1 MQQFFNRLN
10 PREKA
15 IVVVSALVLAALMLH
30 ALVIE
35 PYNQKQSQL
44 VEQLEQGLID
54 LKWMQGVVQ
63 HLPAGQLSVS
73 ATQFEGSLANLIDQE
88 VRGLGLED
96 ALAQMTPTGE
106 DEIRVRFTSI
116 AFNRLLN
123 FIAQVNSQGLRV
135 RDLRINATDQR
146 ADVDSSLVLEKDG

>member
-1 MQQFFNRLN
+1 MQEFLNRLST
-10 PREKA
+10 REKT
-15 IVVVSALVLAALMLH
+15 IVVVSALLLAGLGLH

-35 PYNQKQSQL
+35 PYQQKQSSL
-44 VEQLEQGLID
+44 VEQLEQGMID
-54 LKWMQGVVQ
+54 LKWMHSVVQ
-63 HLPAGQLSVS
+63 RLPASQLSV
-73 ATQFEGSLANLIDQE
+73 AAADFEGSLANLIDQE
-88 VRGLGLED
+88 VRSLGLED

-135 RDLRINATDQR
+135 RDLRINSTDQR
-146 ADVDSSLVLEKDG
+146 ADVDASLVLEKDG